1 MTKITQRQQEVL
13 DLAAKADG
21 GMIDAASVPAAVAKS
36 LIQRG
41 FMLSTPR
48 SDGGSRL
55 LLTAAGRSALGLPAV
70 DAAGTVSAKGKV
82 GILIDLLRR
91 PGGAT
96 VEAMMA
102 ATGWQA
108 HSVRGAISG
117 AIKKGKGLTVTAEA
131 TEAGRVYRIAEGA
144 GA

>member
-1 MTKITQRQQEVL
+1 M
-13 DLAAKADG
+13 
-21 GMIDAASVPAAVAKS
+21 
-36 LIQRG
+36 
-41 FMLSTPR
+41 
-48 SDGGSRL
+48 
-55 LLTAAGRSALGLPAV
+55 PAV
-70 DAAGTVSAKGKV
+70 DAGAVSAKGKV

-91 PGGAT
+91 PEGAT

-117 AIKKGKGLTVTAEA
+117 AIKKGKGLTVTADV